1 MTTEIYTGPFGLA
14 ACMPVATEIPRMAL
28 WLLTR
33 ENGTI
38 TFLYAETRSV
48 AMSCFRD
55 RYPGQILKGALWI
68 ASTSKRLKSGKK
80 HKKQNG
86 VTL

>member
-14 ACMPVATEIPRMAL
+14 ASMPVAIPVPSMAL
-28 WLLTR
+28 WSMTQ

-48 AMSCFRD
+48 AIGCYRD
-55 RYPGQILKGALWI
+55 RYPDKILKETLWI
-68 ASTSKRLKSGKK
+68 ASTSTRLKRGKAD
-80 HKKQNG
+80 KK
-86 VTL
+86 